1 MARTRRSR
9 GLTKEE
15 ELLLLELA
23 AMYIALDAAE
33 REAKK
38 IRKPNY
44 FHEPGYCQKCGR
56 MVNEKG
62 ECPVHV

>member
-15 ELLLLELA
+15 LA
-23 AMYIALDAAE
+23 AMHISLDAAE